1 MIELRRIPRV
11 PLVEL
16 RREMDRL
23 FNGFLGPGPFNP
35 ASGPRA
41 FPTLNVWEDSECLFA
56 EAEVPGLNMKDLEI
70 LIQGNELTIKGQRQT
85 IDGDDVQY
93 HRRER
98 GTGEFARFVTLPME
112 VNADKVEATLKDG
125 VLTIMM
131 PKSETARARKI
142 TVKTA

>member
-23 FNGFLGPGPFNP
+23 FNGFLGPEPFNP
-35 ASGPRA
+35 TNGPRA
-41 FPTLNVWEDSECLFA
+41 FPALNVWEDSEYLFA

-85 IDGDDVQY
+85 IAGDDVQY

-131 PKSETARARKI
+131 PKTEMTRARKI
-142 TVKTA
+142 TVKTT